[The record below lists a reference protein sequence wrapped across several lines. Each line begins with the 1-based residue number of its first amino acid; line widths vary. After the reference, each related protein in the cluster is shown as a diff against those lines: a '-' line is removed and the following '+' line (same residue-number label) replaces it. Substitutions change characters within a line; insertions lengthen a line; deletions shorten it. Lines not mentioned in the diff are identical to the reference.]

1 MLIDTHCHL
10 NHADFDADRRA
21 AIARARAASVGAMVV
36 IGYDL
41 PSSERAVALASE
53 EPALFA
59 TIGIHPH
66 DARAL
71 DDTALARLATLAE
84 HPKVVAVGEIGLDF
98 YRNLA
103 PRPDQ
108 ERAFRRQIQLA
119 RRLRQPIILH
129 TRQSEEEVLT
139 ILEDE
144 GTDGLPGILHCFSAG
159 PEVAE
164 RCFRLGFHVGLGGVL
179 TFKNARALQETA
191 KELPLDRIVLETDA
205 PYLAP
210 HPHRGRRN
218 EPAYVAL
225 VAERLA
231 ELHGRAPVEIAE
243 ITTANARALFGP
255 RLSLGTVDSTPVSD
269 EQSVNDRSVGWMIEE

>member
-10 NHADFDADRRA
+10 NHADFDTDRDA
-21 AIARARAASVGAMVV
+21 AIARAHAAGVGAMVV
-36 IGYDL
+36 IGYDV
-41 PSSERAVALASE
+41 PSSERAVALAAA
-53 EPALFA
+53 EPTLYAA
-59 TIGIHPH
+59 VGVHPH

-71 DDTALARLATLAE
+71 DDAAAARLAALAA
-84 HPKVVAVGEIGLDF
+84 HPKVVALGEIGLDF
-98 YRNLA
+98 YRNLS
-103 PRPDQ
+103 PRGDQ
-108 ERAFRRQIQLA
+108 ERAFRRQIELA
-119 RRLRQPIILH
+119 RRLRLPIILH
-129 TRQSEEEVLT
+129 TRESEHEVLT

-159 PEVAE
+159 PEVAA
-164 RCFRLGFHVGLGGVL
+164 RCFRLGLHVGLGGVL

-191 KELPLDRIVLETDA
+191 TDLPLDRIVLETDA

-225 VAERLA
+225 VAARLA
-231 ELHGRAPVEIAE
+231 ELHGREPGEIAE

-255 RLSLGTVDSTPVSD
+255 RLSPGTSAGRSVSEGQD
-269 EQSVNDRSVGWMIEE
+269 DNDRSAG

>member
-10 NHADFDADRRA
+10 NHADFDADRTE
-21 AIARARAASVGAMVV
+21 AIARARAAGVGAMIV

-41 PSSERAVALASE
+41 PSSERAVALAAE
-53 EPALFA
+53 EPALYA
-59 TIGIHPH
+59 TVGIHPH
-66 DARAL
+66 DARTL
-71 DDTALARLATLAE
+71 DDTALARLSALAQ
-84 HPKVVAVGEIGLDF
+84 HPKVVGLGEIGLDF
-98 YRNLA
+98 YRNLS
-103 PRPDQ
+103 PRDDQ

-119 RRLRQPIILH
+119 RGLRLPIILH
-129 TRQSEEEVLT
+129 TRESENEVLT
-139 ILEDE
+139 ILEEE
-144 GTDGLPGILHCFSAG
+144 GTDGLAGILHCFSAG
-159 PEVAE
+159 PEVAW

-191 KELPLDRIVLETDA
+191 RELPLDRIVLETDA

-225 VAERLA
+225 VADRLA
-231 ELHGRAPVEIAE
+231 ELHGRAPGEIAE

-255 RLSLGTVDSTPVSD
+255 RLSPGTAGGAHGSE
-269 EQSVNDRSVGWMIEE
+269 EQSANDRSAG